1 MKKILSWIVT
11 IPFGLVFGL
20 LLLFFDIAGRIVRPF
35 SFRGFEWVMA
45 GLQWSLMKSFQLFGT
60 RIIVERPADVLPST
74 GYAILSNHQSMLDIV
89 MIGGI
94 LLSNF
99 PKYVSKKELSNW
111 IPAVSL
117 NLKWG
122 GNALIDRDDPRQALR
137 AIKEMARTA
146 QERGVS
152 AVIFPEGKRSR
163 DGNLLPFKTAGART
177 MLKEA
182 SQLPVVPALVSGSW
196 RLNRLFPFTPGATV
210 KIVFGSPIIRTP
222 GDETEILERVE
233 AWMASQLE
241 SSRQTKPAQLG
252 SD

>member
-1 MKKILSWIVT
+1 VKKILSWIVT

-20 LLLFFDIAGRIVRPF
+20 LLLVFDIAGRVVRPF

-45 GLQWSLMKSFQLFGT
+45 GLQWSLLKAFRIFGT
-60 RIIVERPADVLPST
+60 RIVVERPEDVLPAT

-89 MIGGI
+89 MIGGT
-94 LLSNF
+94 LVSNF

-137 AIKEMARTA
+137 AIKEMARNA
-146 QERGVS
+146 QDRGVS
-152 AVIFPEGKRSR
+152 AAIFPEGRRSK
-163 DGNLLPFKTAGART
+163 DGNLLPFKTAGPRT

-182 SQLPVVPALVSGSW
+182 NQLPVVPVVVSGSW
-196 RLNRLFPFTPGATV
+196 RLNRLIPYTPGASV
-210 KIVFGSPIIRTP
+210 RIVFGSPILRTP
-222 GDETEILERVE
+222 GDDSEILESVE
-233 AWMASQLE
+233 RWMTTQLA
-241 SSRQTKPAQLG
+241 RDGQTKPAQLG